1 MFDKH
6 TYNSKTKV
14 CPVTQVVE
22 KSITPDRV
30 TDMYDD
36 VREEVEKSI
45 LRKIVV
51 NDNSFNGAM
60 IETYSPEIGARKISI
75 RFTLNGK
82 EYLKDKIVTD
92 EASFVSDH
100 EFTNFFID
108 LISDVV
114 IGELLKNEAPK
125 LKIIQDRLRK

>member
-45 LRKIVV
+45 LRKIV
-51 NDNSFNGAM
+51 
-60 IETYSPEIGARKISI
+60 SPEIGARKISI